1 MLLAVVAFP
10 AAHGRGAGAQLTT
23 AGSHAVAGHM
33 AFGTEPVGFLEL
45 AIFGLRAIE
54 HPACA
59 LALTTEMIAV
69 QASCPSLQTASTQP
83 RRSEGCN
90 SYSKVEET

>member
-10 AAHGRGAGAQLTT
+10 ATHGRGAGAQLTT

-33 AFGTEPVGFLEL
+33 AFGTETVGFLKL

-54 HPACA
+54 YPPRAVA
-59 LALTTEMIAV
+59 ITT
-69 QASCPSLQTASTQP
+69 
-83 RRSEGCN
+83 
-90 SYSKVEET
+90 